1 MVFDYQ
7 CVMRVA
13 VASSRWREY
22 LAIAHY
28 ATNCLSTVS
37 AVYLSFYGLFLVI
50 CKTTKGHTSS
60 EYKGLFSIA

>member
-1 MVFDYQ
+1 MCYERGRGVFPLE
-7 CVMRVA
+7 
-13 VASSRWREY
+13 EY
-22 LAIAHY
+22 LAIVHY

>member
-1 MVFDYQ
+1 MCYEDGRGVFPTE
-7 CVMRVA
+7 
-13 VASSRWREY
+13 EY
-22 LAIAHY
+22 LAIVHY

-37 AVYLSFYGLFLVI
+37 AVYLSFYELFLVI

>member
-1 MVFDYQ
+1 MCYEGGRGVFPLE
-7 CVMRVA
+7 
-13 VASSRWREY
+13 EY

-28 ATNCLSTVS
+28 ATNCLS
-37 AVYLSFYGLFLVI
+37 AVYLSFYGLFLVF